1 MPDYFNSNHPKLQ
14 DDLVEHLLGGM
25 DIKVLEQYVREDLH
39 HHYKDYSYEELL
51 VKADDYGLDVQE
63 LISSETDN

>member
-1 MPDYFNSNHPKLQ
+1 MPDYSNRSELQ

-25 DIKVLEQYVREDLH
+25 DLKVLEQYVREDLH

-51 VKADDYGLDVQE
+51 VEADYYGLDFQE
-63 LISSETDN
+63 LIPPETDT

>member
-1 MPDYFNSNHPKLQ
+1 MPDYSNRSELQ
-14 DDLVEHLLGGM
+14 DDLVEHLLEGM
-25 DIKVLEQYVREDLH
+25 DLEVLEQYVREDLH

-51 VKADDYGLDVQE
+51 VKSDDYGLDVQE

>member
-1 MPDYFNSNHPKLQ
+1 MTDYSNRSELQ

-25 DIKVLEQYVREDLH
+25 DLKFLEQYVREDLH

-51 VKADDYGLDVQE
+51 VEADYHGLDVQE
-63 LISSETDN
+63 LIPPETDN

>member
-1 MPDYFNSNHPKLQ
+1 MTDYSNRSELQ
-14 DDLVEHLLGGM
+14 DDLVERILESM
-25 DIKVLEQYVREDLH
+25 DEKVLEQYVREDLH